1 MNDRSSPYRAGELE
15 VFCKGSM
22 KMELKGKVAVVTG
35 GGSGLG
41 RSLALELA
49 QGGAKVVIT
58 DIMEER
64 IEEVVRELKAAGA
77 EAQGYKVDHSDYEA
91 VRRFAEGFFEEWGQ
105 VDILCLN
112 AGVLVGGVIEE
123 LKIEDWRWIVGV
135 NFWGAIY
142 MVHLFAPKMI
152 GRKQGKILITA
163 SAAGLT
169 ALPGLVPYSTTKFA
183 MVGLSQAL
191 RVELAKHN
199 IGVTVLCPGGMNTNI
214 AKGARLRTSDNKVD
228 IRRQQLEGKYGFLAK
243 DPAGVARDGLKG
255 LLRDK
260 PIVVSPR
267 WQVWPPWLLVRFSP
281 TLYSAV
287 AKLIWKK
294 ASVM

>member
-1 MNDRSSPYRAGELE
+1 
-15 VFCKGSM
+15 
-22 KMELKGKVAVVTG
+22 MELKGKVAVVTG

-41 RSLALELA
+41 RALAMELA
-49 QGGAKVVIT
+49 KAGARVVIT
-58 DIMEER
+58 DIVDER
-64 IEEVVRELKAAGA
+64 IEEVVKELKAAGA
-77 EAQGYKVDHSDYEA
+77 EAGGYKVDGSDYEA
-91 VRRFAEGFFEEWGQ
+91 VKRFSESFFEEWGQ
-105 VDILCLN
+105 ADILCLN

-142 MVHLFAPKMI
+142 MAHLFAPKMI
-152 GRKQGKILITA
+152 GRRQGKILITA

-169 ALPGLVPYSTTKFA
+169 AIPGLVPYSTTKFA
-183 MVGLSQAL
+183 MVGFSQAL

-214 AKGARLRTSDNKVD
+214 ATGARLRTSDNKVD
-228 IRRQQLEGKYGFLAK
+228 TRRQELEGKYGFLAK
-243 DPAGVARDGLKG
+243 DPAAVARAGLRG

-260 PIVVSPR
+260 AIVVSPR
-267 WQVWPPWLLVRFSP
+267 WQVWPPWLLVRLSP
-281 TLYSAV
+281 AIYSAV

-294 ASVM
+294 ASGI

>member
-1 MNDRSSPYRAGELE
+1 
-15 VFCKGSM
+15 
-22 KMELKGKVAVVTG
+22 MELKDKVAVVTG

-49 QGGAKVVIT
+49 KAGAKVVIT
-58 DIMEER
+58 DIVEER
-64 IEEVVRELKAAGA
+64 IEEVVQELKATGA
-77 EAQGYKVDHSDYEA
+77 EAGGYKVDGSDYEA
-91 VRRFAEGFFEEWGQ
+91 VRRFSEGFFEEWGHA
-105 VDILCLN
+105 DILCLN

-123 LKIEDWRWIVGV
+123 LKIEDWQWIVGV

-169 ALPGLVPYSTTKFA
+169 PLPGLVPYSTTKFA

-214 AKGARLRTSDNKVD
+214 GKDARLRTSDNK
-228 IRRQQLEGKYGFLAK
+228 IESRRQQLEAKYGFLAK

-267 WQVWPPWLLVRFSP
+267 WQVWPLWLLVRFSP
-281 TLYSAV
+281 TIYSAV
-287 AKLIWKK
+287 AKLIWKR
-294 ASVM
+294 ASAK

>member
-1 MNDRSSPYRAGELE
+1 
-15 VFCKGSM
+15 M
-22 KMELKGKVAVVTG
+22 KLRGKVAVVTG

-49 QGGAKVVIT
+49 KAGAKVVIT
-58 DIMEER
+58 DIVEER
-64 IEEVVRELKAAGA
+64 IEQVVRELKAFGA
-77 EAQGYKVDHSDYEA
+77 EAGGYKVDHSDYEA
-91 VRRFAEGFFEEWGQ
+91 VRIFSEGFFEQWGHA
-105 VDILCLN
+105 DILCLN

-135 NFWGAIY
+135 NFWGVIY

-152 GRKQGKILITA
+152 ERRQGKILITA

-169 ALPGLVPYSTTKFA
+169 AIPGLVPYTTTKFA

-191 RVELAKHN
+191 RVELSKHN
-199 IGVTVLCPGGMNTNI
+199 IGVTVLCPGGMDTNI
-214 AKGARLRTSDNKVD
+214 DRDARLYMGDFNID
-228 IRRQQLEGKYGFLAK
+228 ARREELGGKYDFIAK
-243 DPAGVARDGLKG
+243 DPAGVARAGLKG

-260 PIVVSPR
+260 AIVVSPR
-267 WQVWPPWLLVRFSP
+267 WQVWPPWLLARSSP

-287 AKLIWKK
+287 AKLIWKR
-294 ASVM
+294 ASVT